1 MLAFLIK
8 LEPKENSMI
17 NTATQNTSPMGKGTT
32 STMLINLS
40 TEPKTSINEIII
52 YWMNELDNSENLE
65 TESQNKEISQIQYG
79 ISLQWNLK

>member
-1 MLAFLIK
+1 
-8 LEPKENSMI
+8 
-17 NTATQNTSPMGKGTT
+17 
-32 STMLINLS
+32 MLINLP

-52 YWMNELDNSENLE
+52 YWMNELDNSEKLE